1 MAWASA
7 PLASAAA
14 DCPAAQVRLDSA
26 KPMPWCSPRPWEPSL
41 TSAEAGVNS
50 VPKNG
55 VPAIRTAISH
65 ASVVVNGIT
74 MLHTMPAASA
84 IVSGLAG
91 PNRSD
96 SRPATGDSADSASAA
111 HRNVAAMTVPDEPS
125 RESRSGARTSMT
137 PKAMPARAISHMPVT
152 TWRSRSAGSAAL
164 SGCGA
169 SGRGAGTVNAIAIR
183 RPAATEAAENAGP
196 APTAFAT
203 APSTGPNSAPTTAA
217 PSA

>member
-1 MAWASA
+1 
-7 PLASAAA
+7 
-14 DCPAAQVRLDSA
+14 
-26 KPMPWCSPRPWEPSL
+26 MPWCSPKPAEPSL

-65 ASVVVNGIT
+65 GSVVVSGIT
-74 MLHTMPAASA
+74 MLHAMPAMSA
-84 IVSGLAG
+84 TVSGLAG

-125 RESRSGARTSMT
+125 CDSRSGVRTSMT
-137 PKAMPARAISHMPVT
+137 PKAMPARAISHMPIT
-152 TWRSRSAGSAAL
+152 TWRSRSAGNAARKR
-164 SGCGA
+164 CGA
-169 SGRGAGTVNAIAIR
+169 SGLGAGTVNESAIR
-183 RPAATEAAENAGP
+183 SPAATDAAENAGP
-196 APTAFAT
+196 GPTVLAT
-203 APSTGPNSAPTTAA
+203 APTTGPNSAPTTAA